1 MRNTLGSGRRVA
13 IIAGGLFLGSL
24 FTACDSMTAPQQS
37 VAEQIQQES
46 EVAMENVDA
55 QVVEADYLRPIGKEL
70 KE

>member
-24 FTACDSMTAPQQS
+24 FTACDSMTAPRQS
-37 VAEQIQQES
+37 IAEEMEQED
-46 EVAMENVDA
+46 EIAMESVDA
-55 QVVEADYLRPIGKEL
+55 QVVEVDYLRPIDKEL